1 VTDEQERSVDTMDEQ
16 EKRETAEAEKQYSEA
31 GKKHT
36 EAEKLYAEAER
47 QHNEAEDQYTAAEKQ
62 YTDTLEASKQAGVK
76 RREEAEQRRAAE
88 EEAEQQQANE
98 AAKQFAD
105 AVRASYQAVAKRGV
119 EAQALNAQLT
129 QQFFT
134 DVINNLRTQTED
146 TREMTQQLAD
156 QQRRTQEAGQALTQ
170 ESVGVYMDFVNS
182 IFSFYQ
188 GSVQEEEKGAETAER
203 DTKETDTSTV
213 GERVESQEVGGGL
226 PIEDYDSLGV
236 KKISER
242 LEELSD
248 EEVEQLRRYETAN
261 KNRSTLLVRFD
272 ARLGAS
278 ST

>member
-1 VTDEQERSVDTMDEQ
+1 MMDEQGRPEANEVAMDEQ
-16 EKRETAEAEKQYSEA
+16 EQREVN
-31 GKKHT
+31 
-36 EAEKLYAEAER
+36 EAER
-47 QHNEAEDQYTAAEKQ
+47 LYA
-62 YTDTLEASKQAGVK
+62 
-76 RREEAEQRRAAE
+76 
-88 EEAEQQQANE
+88 
-98 AAKQFAD
+98 
-105 AVRASYQAVAKRGV
+105 

-129 QQFFT
+129 QQFFA
-134 DVINNLRTQTED
+134 DVINNLRTQAED
-146 TREMTQQLAD
+146 NRAMTQELVD

-188 GSVQEEEKGAETAER
+188 GSVQEEEGAEAAER
-203 DTKETDTSTV
+203 GTTETDRSTG
-213 GERVESQEVGGGL
+213 GERVESQEAGGGL

-272 ARLGAS
+272 ERLGAS

>member
-1 VTDEQERSVDTMDEQ
+1 MMDDQERPEANEVEMDEQER
-16 EKRETAEAEKQYSEA
+16 REVNEAD
-31 GKKHT
+31 
-36 EAEKLYAEAER
+36 KLYA
-47 QHNEAEDQYTAAEKQ
+47 
-62 YTDTLEASKQAGVK
+62 QAGELYENTVSAARQAGAT
-76 RREEAEQRRAAE
+76 RREEEAEQRRAAE
-88 EEAEQQQANE
+88 EEAEQQQANK
-98 AAKQFAD
+98 AAEQFAD
-105 AVRASYQAVAKRGV
+105 AVRASYQAVADRSV
-119 EAQALNAQLT
+119 SAQALNAELMRK
-129 QQFFT
+129 FFT

-146 TREMTQQLAD
+146 TRQMSHQLAD

-188 GSVQEEEKGAETAER
+188 GSGQEEDAEAAER
-203 DTKETDTSTV
+203 GTTETDTSTG
-213 GERVESQEVGGGL
+213 GERVESQEAGGGL

-272 ARLGAS
+272 ERLGAS

>member
-1 VTDEQERSVDTMDEQ
+1 MTDEQERSVDTMDEQ

-36 EAEKLYAEAER
+36 EAEMDEQE
-47 QHNEAEDQYTAAEKQ
+47 
-62 YTDTLEASKQAGVK
+62 
-76 RREEAEQRRAAE
+76 RREVE

-105 AVRASYQAVAKRGV
+105 AVRASYQAVADRSV
-119 EAQALNAQLT
+119 SAQALNAQLT

-134 DVINNLRTQTED
+134 DVINNLRGQAED
-146 TREMTQQLAD
+146 NRAMTQELVD

-170 ESVGVYMDFVNS
+170 ETVDAYMDFVNS

-188 GSVQEEEKGAETAER
+188 GSVQEEEEEEEEEEEGAEAAER
-203 DTKETDTSTV
+203 GTRETDGST
-213 GERVESQEVGGGL
+213 GGDRVESQEAGGGGL

-248 EEVEQLRRYETAN
+248 EEVVQLRRYETAN

-272 ARLGAS
+272 ERLGAS

>member
-1 VTDEQERSVDTMDEQ
+1 MMDEQERPEANEVEMDEQ
-16 EKRETAEAEKQYSEA
+16 ERREVNEAD
-31 GKKHT
+31 
-36 EAEKLYAEAER
+36 KLYA
-47 QHNEAEDQYTAAEKQ
+47 
-62 YTDTLEASKQAGVK
+62 QAGELYENTVSASRQAGAT
-76 RREEAEQRRAAE
+76 RREEAEQRRAE
-88 EEAEQQQANE
+88 EEAEQQANE

-146 TREMTQQLAD
+146 NRAMTQELVD

-170 ESVGVYMDFVNS
+170 ESVGAYMDFVNS
-182 IFSFYQ
+182 TFSFYQ
-188 GSVQEEEKGAETAER
+188 GSVQEEEKGAEA
-203 DTKETDTSTV
+203 ETDTSTG
-213 GERVESQEVGGGL
+213 GERVESQEAGGDGL

-272 ARLGAS
+272 ERLGAS

>member
-1 VTDEQERSVDTMDEQ
+1 MMDEQGRPEANKVAMDEQ
-16 EKRETAEAEKQYSEA
+16 EQREVN
-31 GKKHT
+31 
-36 EAEKLYAEAER
+36 EAER
-47 QHNEAEDQYTAAEKQ
+47 LYA
-62 YTDTLEASKQAGVK
+62 
-76 RREEAEQRRAAE
+76 
-88 EEAEQQQANE
+88 
-98 AAKQFAD
+98 
-105 AVRASYQAVAKRGV
+105 

-146 TREMTQQLAD
+146 NRAMTQELVE

-170 ESVGVYMDFVNS
+170 ESVGAYMDFVNS
-182 IFSFYQ
+182 TFSFYQ
-188 GSVQEEEKGAETAER
+188 GSVQEEEEGAEVAER
-203 DTKETDTSTV
+203 GTTETDTSTG
-213 GERVESQEVGGGL
+213 GERVESQEAGGDGL

-261 KNRSTLLVRFD
+261 KNRSTLLARFD
-272 ARLGAS
+272 ERLGAS